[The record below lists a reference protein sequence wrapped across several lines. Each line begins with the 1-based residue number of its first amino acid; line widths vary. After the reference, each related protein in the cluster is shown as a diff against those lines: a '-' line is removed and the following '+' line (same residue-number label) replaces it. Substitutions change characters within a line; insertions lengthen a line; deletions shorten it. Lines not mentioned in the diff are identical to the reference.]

1 MDNITRKRRNV
12 YHSHHASS
20 EPTDLAKLRGIYVE
34 LAALRS
40 YCDLN
45 QTGFYKIIKKYDK
58 IMEVRFMILISISKE
73 PNTKIHFRDNTCLQ
87 EETLEE
93 WMKMIDKQP
102 FATTPEPLQL
112 MDVVT
117 SLVSRAQLIEWGKW
131 IYTIS
136 MVEVTVKRV
145 GKKRDIN

>member
-1 MDNITRKRRNV
+1 MILVFVKDFLRYNLIKTFYRKLATLRIELDNITRKRRNV

-58 IMEVRFMILISISKE
+58 IMEVRFIIFICISKDL
-73 PNTKIHFRDNTCLQ
+73 IYRF
-87 EETLEE
+87 
-93 WMKMIDKQP
+93 I
-102 FATTPEPLQL
+102 F
-112 MDVVT
+112 VT
-117 SLVSRAQLIEWGKW
+117 ICICRRKL
-131 IYTIS
+131 
-136 MVEVTVKRV
+136 
-145 GKKRDIN
+145 